1 MEFEIRN
8 TIPFTLAPP
17 QNEILRYKS
26 DKICIKYI

>member
-8 TIPFTLAPP
+8 TIPFTLVPP
-17 QNEILRYKS
+17 QNEILRYKP